1 MRRLSSMETPN
12 ACRASGN
19 SIRWIATLACF
30 AGCFAG
36 VDREARLAHD
46 ANVLAA
52 GLAQGGAPALGP
64 GELRVRLVFG
74 EGADLDLYVT
84 DPRQETV
91 YFANNPTRSGGSLEA
106 DVRCGAPTP
115 RVETVTFRPA
125 LPGRYRVGVDF
136 PERCG
141 ERGPDRVA
149 YVVMLEHAGVRR
161 EQRGAIGLR
170 EFRPIVIE
178 ADVPARPSP

>member
-1 MRRLSSMETPN
+1 M
-12 ACRASGN
+12 ASCSGP
-19 SIRWIATLACF
+19 
-30 AGCFAG
+30 
-36 VDREARLAHD
+36 DREAELARE
-46 ANVLAA
+46 ANVLALE
-52 GLAQGGAPALGP
+52 LARADAPALEP

-74 EGADLDLYVT
+74 DGADLDLYVT

-91 YFANNPTRSGGSLEA
+91 YFANNPTRSGGSLEV
-106 DVRCGAPTP
+106 DVRCGAPAP

-125 LPGRYRVGVDF
+125 LRGRYRVGVDF

-141 ERGPDRVA
+141 ERAADLVP
-149 YVVMLEHAGVRR
+149 YVVTLEHVGVRR

-178 ADVPARPSP
+178 ADVPGP

>member
-1 MRRLSSMETPN
+1 M
-12 ACRASGN
+12 
-19 SIRWIATLACF
+19 
-30 AGCFAG
+30 
-36 VDREARLAHD
+36 DREARLAHD

-52 GLAQGGAPALGP
+52 GLAQADAPALEP

-74 EGADLDLYVT
+74 ESADLDLYVT

-106 DVRCGAPTP
+106 DVRCEAPPP
-115 RVETVTFRPA
+115 RVETVTFRSA

-141 ERGPDRVA
+141 KRAPARAA
-149 YVVMLEHAGVRR
+149 YVVTLEHAGVRR
-161 EQRGAIGLR
+161 EQRGVIGLR

-178 ADVPARPSP
+178 ADVPAHPSR